1 MEAFERTQSTT
12 SSLGSR
18 ENSLVAPVARRP
30 SKGGVS
36 STATSVTGS
45 DRSGDGDLRTS
56 GDGTFDRR
64 KSRRGSED
72 ANSETSSRRK
82 MSKLFKVGRKS
93 RRKSMQ
99 DDVSPGDTG
108 ADVPPLPDMPDIIP
122 HGDDARF
129 QSEESLGLHKSVASS
144 LLVED
149 SDVES

>member
-1 MEAFERTQSTT
+1 MEAFERTRSTT
-12 SSLGSR
+12 SSLGNT
-18 ENSLVAPVARRP
+18 EHSLATPIGRRL

-45 DRSGDGDLRTS
+45 DRSGDGDLHAS
-56 GDGTFDRR
+56 GDGASDRR
-64 KSRRGSED
+64 KSRRGSDD
-72 ANSETSSRRK
+72 AHSETSSRRK
-82 MSKLFKVGRKS
+82 MSKLFKVGRRT

-122 HGDDARF
+122 HGEDARF

-144 LLVED
+144 LLTDD
-149 SDVES
+149 SDAES

>member
-1 MEAFERTQSTT
+1 MEAFERAHSTT

-18 ENSLVAPVARRP
+18 ENSLAAPVGRRL

-45 DRSGDGDLRTS
+45 DRSGDGDLHAF
-56 GDGTFDRR
+56 GDGASDRR

-72 ANSETSSRRK
+72 AHSETSSRRK
-82 MSKLFKVGRKS
+82 MSKLFKVGRR

-108 ADVPPLPDMPDIIP
+108 ANVPPLPDMPTIIP
-122 HGDDARF
+122 YADDARF
-129 QSEESLGLHKSVASS
+129 QSEESLGLHKSVPSS
-144 LLVED
+144 LLTDD
-149 SDVES
+149 SDAES